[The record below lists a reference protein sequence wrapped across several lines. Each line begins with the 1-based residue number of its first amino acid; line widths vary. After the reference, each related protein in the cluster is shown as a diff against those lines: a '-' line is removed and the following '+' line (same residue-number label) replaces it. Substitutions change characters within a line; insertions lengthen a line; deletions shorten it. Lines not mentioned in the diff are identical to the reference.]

1 MEASFVQQSSQIV
14 FQHGAAAGS
23 SAKQEE
29 LAKLDKQVANRAI
42 AQQIGGRRRHG
53 AQRLSRGAPRR
64 PLLSALVPLVTL
76 HANFDDSE
84 EFWPSSKIVN
94 RKSRQRRFNGKT
106 AKVDWKQSIGKARR
120 SIRTAIVKSR
130 STQHEDLVR
139 AIACAF
145 LDEEHGL
152 QACAAGYLLP
162 PVSYSLVAWYIR
174 QNTELQFEDDFDNL
188 YASGHEGMDEQ
199 DMHNSNGQNT
209 DYPFDEGN
217 DMPNLTT
224 FLDQD
229 EFNQFFTV
237 LHSPDSNLQNP
248 RQSQPYVIAD
258 LHALIKGN
266 QLQKVQDVLSQTYML
281 TVHPEDPA
289 YETELRQLTVV
300 PSKPET

>member
-1 MEASFVQQSSQIV
+1 
-14 FQHGAAAGS
+14 
-23 SAKQEE
+23 
-29 LAKLDKQVANRAI
+29 
-42 AQQIGGRRRHG
+42 
-53 AQRLSRGAPRR
+53 
-64 PLLSALVPLVTL
+64 
-76 HANFDDSE
+76 
-84 EFWPSSKIVN
+84 
-94 RKSRQRRFNGKT
+94 
-106 AKVDWKQSIGKARR
+106 
-120 SIRTAIVKSR
+120 
-130 STQHEDLVR
+130 
-139 AIACAF
+139 
-145 LDEEHGL
+145 
-152 QACAAGYLLP
+152 
-162 PVSYSLVAWYIR
+162 
-174 QNTELQFEDDFDNL
+174 
-188 YASGHEGMDEQ
+188 MDEQ